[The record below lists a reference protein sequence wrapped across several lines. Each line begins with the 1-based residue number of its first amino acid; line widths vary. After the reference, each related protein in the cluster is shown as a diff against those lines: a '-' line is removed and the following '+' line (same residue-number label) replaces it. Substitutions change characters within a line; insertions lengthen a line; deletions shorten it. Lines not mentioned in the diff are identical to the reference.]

1 MIYDNYLDDA
11 LELCNS
17 CTRKFPSSAILK
29 AAKCYVLVELGK
41 VEEASSISKS
51 LLKGKPIIDK
61 RMLGFLDRVFMK
73 LEDHLSS
80 YVMLERSFKHSRTE
94 ELANWWFM
102 VSLRGIEEDDGL
114 SLLKSAMFIF
124 SNNKKKFY
132 QFWIIISLIIRDVI
146 NPPHD
151 IPSPNMKLANKH
163 AALIIE
169 NNPDSLTKDEVE
181 LLLLILERN
190 SEHKI
195 SLSLAQKFNG
205 IPYYNNVISQLLL
218 DNGET
223 DSLIL
228 FIKEEF
234 SKNGISDFK
243 LWEILLDA
251 LDYESLDY
259 ILSSIPITD
268 KRTLCLAR
276 IRLEIKFGTTNIIQ
290 PLIEYLE
297 FGKDKP
303 YCFLDFKSLI
313 KMLNGNLRDSLFQ
326 YCKDRMNLISIKIQ
340 RELRPECFDYVR
352 MLLLLP
358 RSSSEVWLNVA
369 IFKLD
374 KDITFTNLIECIP
387 IVEKVISEDSGNFI
401 AKLLLMLLWIRLGL
415 LNKAMNIFTSLD
427 IKQIQLDTL
436 SYLLSE
442 YLVDIGIHNVLEE
455 ESGKIES
462 FYNAAMRFYMENKHN
477 SHRVLNDS
485 LSKRQL
491 LTLTNIFDFNN
502 RLQFSIQRFSTISAL
517 IRLDLLKLDLVS
529 IKFFLGEFAVEPLT
543 KGLRRKLK
551 DNRDFDVV
559 SIIGCREDL
568 FCSND
573 LFVIDDYLFIRNCCI
588 LLKSL
593 CSGGDDSNVTIEAG
607 DNSILLFNTKGFK
620 LIGTHKEWDSS
631 LLKKTFSS
639 VEKNH
644 LASLAH
650 NFQGTFSDDLFSC
663 IKENVEWINGS
674 ILELDPLFND
684 STLLKSIKESWV
696 HSLNRMKKIS
706 LFDLSIL
713 CNK

>member
-1 MIYDNYLDDA
+1 MIYDNFLDDA
-11 LELCNS
+11 LELCI
-17 CTRKFPSSAILK
+17 CCIKKFPSSAILK

-41 VEEASSISKS
+41 VDEASSISKS
-51 LLKGKPIIDK
+51 LLQGKPIIDK
-61 RMLGFLDRVFMK
+61 RILGFLDRVFMK
-73 LEDHLSS
+73 LEDHSSS
-80 YVMLERSFKHSRTE
+80 YAMLERSFKHSRTE

-114 SLLKSAMFIF
+114 SLLKSAMSIF

-132 QFWIIISLIIRDVI
+132 QFWIIISLIIRDLI
-146 NPPHD
+146 IPPND
-151 IPSPNMKLANKH
+151 IPSSNMKLANKH
-163 AALIIE
+163 AAQIIE
-169 NNPDSLTKDEVE
+169 NNPDSLSKDEIE
-181 LLLLILERN
+181 LLLLIFERN

-195 SLSLAQKFNG
+195 SLSLAQKSND

-223 DSLIL
+223 DELVS

-243 LWEILLDA
+243 LWELLMEV
-251 LDYESLDY
+251 LDYESLVY
-259 ILSSIPITD
+259 ILSSIPKSD
-268 KRTLCLAR
+268 KRTLYLAR
-276 IRLEIKFGTTNIIQ
+276 TRLEIKFGTTNVIQ
-290 PLIEYLE
+290 SLVEYLE

-303 YCFLDFKSLI
+303 FCFLDFKSII
-313 KMLNGNLRDSLFQ
+313 KMLNSDLRESLFQ
-326 YCKDRMNLISIKIQ
+326 YCKEKMDLIFIKIQ
-340 RELRPECFDYVR
+340 RELRPDDFDYVK

-358 RSSSEVWLNVA
+358 RYSSEVSLNVA

-387 IVEKVISEDSGNFI
+387 IVENVISKDSGNFI

-415 LNKAMNIFTSLD
+415 LNKALDIFTSLD

-436 SYLLSE
+436 SYLVSE

-455 ESGKIES
+455 ESSKIES
-462 FYNAAMRFYMENKHN
+462 FYNGAMRFYMENKHN

-529 IKFFLGEFAVEPLT
+529 IKDFLGEFTVEPLT

-573 LFVIDDYLFIRNCCI
+573 LFLIDDYLFIRNCCI

-593 CSGGDDSNVTIEAG
+593 CFGGDDCNVAIETN
-607 DNSILLFNTKGFK
+607 DSSISLLSTEGFK
-620 LIGTHKEWDSS
+620 LIGTHKEWDAS
-631 LLKKTFSS
+631 LLKKTFSL

-663 IKENVEWINGS
+663 IKENVEWIDCS
-674 ILELDPLFND
+674 ILDLEPLFND
-684 STLLKSIKESWV
+684 STVLKSIKESWI